1 MRLYPALLV
10 LVLLFA
16 SACGGPGP
24 QAKGPFYDTQV
35 VRQPNVDEMHF
46 RALRA
51 ELPKRLGKTRV
62 ELEAA
67 SGARTNVDPAQLPPA
82 AAQGL
87 WLAVESG
94 DSAGVE
100 LDLLVRLPDD
110 SRIPVTVRRGPA
122 WIVRPAAGKVRFPR
136 GNPDALSARWGIG
149 SLTSD
154 GATWSPRALEVAD
167 LALARL
173 SPAERK
179 VLAGVPFIR
188 RPRGER
194 ADLGALYVQNTC
206 AAQVLVFDSA
216 LHADADQFVGEPE
229 APLQSSARTFL
240 HEFGHALHNH
250 PGREA
255 WCKID
260 RAQRA
265 LAQRV
270 TELNRRG
277 QRFNARPESAR
288 RGPDA
293 QREASSLGAEVEA
306 VERTGKTLKADARR
320 ALALVER
327 GPVLEAYAR
336 ALGGGSAPT
345 RYGTVSLAESF
356 AESFSLFR
364 TDPAAL
370 RRLVPT
376 VSAFFERGEH
386 LRAMS
391 PPGT

>member
-1 MRLYPALLV
+1 MRASPALLV
-10 LVLLFA
+10 SLLA
-16 SACGGPGP
+16 GACGGPGP

-35 VRQPNVDEMHF
+35 VRQPDVDEGHF
-46 RALRA
+46 KALRV
-51 ELPKRLGKTRV
+51 ELPKRLGKTPV
-62 ELEAA
+62 ELESAA
-67 SGARTNVDPAQLPPA
+67 GTRKQVDAAQLPPA
-82 AAQGL
+82 AVQGL

-94 DSAGVE
+94 DAAGVE
-100 LDLLVRLPDD
+100 LDVLVRMPDD
-110 SRIPVTVRRGPA
+110 SRVPVTIRRGST
-122 WIVRPAAGKVRFPR
+122 WVVRPAVGKVPFPR
-136 GNPDALSARWGIG
+136 GNADALPARWGIG
-149 SLTSD
+149 PLNSD
-154 GATWSPRALEVAD
+154 GAAWSPRALEVAD

-188 RPRGER
+188 RPRGEQ
-194 ADLGALYVQNTC
+194 ADMGALYVQNTC

-255 WCKID
+255 WCTID
-260 RAQRA
+260 RAQNE
-265 LAQRV
+265 LARRV
-270 TELNRRG
+270 TELNVRG

-288 RGPDA
+288 RGPEA
-293 QREASSLGAEVEA
+293 QREARALDAEVEA
-306 VERTGKTLKADARR
+306 VERAGKALEADARR

-364 TDPAAL
+364 SDPAAL
-370 RRLVPT
+370 RRLLPA
-376 VSAFFERGEH
+376 VSVFFERGEH

>member
-1 MRLYPALLV
+1 MRLSPALLV
-10 LVLLFA
+10 SLLA
-16 SACGGPGP
+16 GACGGPGP

-35 VRQPNVDEMHF
+35 VRQPDVDEGHF
-46 RALRA
+46 KALRV
-51 ELPKRLGKTRV
+51 ELPKRLGETPV
-62 ELEAA
+62 ELEAV
-67 SGARTNVDPAQLPPA
+67 SGARKKLDPALLPPA
-82 AAQGL
+82 ALQAL

-94 DSAGVE
+94 DAAGVE
-100 LDLLVRLPDD
+100 LDVLVRLPDD
-110 SRIPVTVRRGPA
+110 SRVPVTVRRGPG
-122 WIVRPAAGKVRFPR
+122 WVVRPASGKVPFPR
-136 GNPDALSARWGIG
+136 GNADALPARWGIG
-149 SLTSD
+149 ALQSE
-154 GATWSPRALEVAD
+154 GAAWSPRALEVAD

-188 RPRGER
+188 RPRGEQ
-194 ADLGALYVQNTC
+194 ADMGALYVQNTC

-255 WCKID
+255 WCTID
-260 RAQRA
+260 RAQNA
-265 LAQRV
+265 LARRV
-270 TELNRRG
+270 TDLNLRG

-288 RGPDA
+288 RGPEA
-293 QREASSLGAEVEA
+293 QREARALDAEIEA
-306 VERTGKTLKADARR
+306 VERAGKALEADARR
-320 ALALVER
+320 ALELVER

-336 ALGGGSAPT
+336 ALGGRSAPT

-364 TDPAAL
+364 SDPAAL
-370 RRLVPT
+370 RRLLPS
-376 VSAFFERGEH
+376 VSAFFERNEH
-386 LRAMS
+386 LRAMD
-391 PPGT
+391 PPDA